1 METTCLPL
9 GQHYSRREL
18 LRVGLAGLS
27 GLTLPGLLRARAG
40 AATAAKSE
48 RTAVIL
54 VWLPGGASHLETYD
68 PKPLATSDY
77 RGPFAPISTVV
88 PGMKLCELLPRH
100 AALADKFTLLRSMV
114 HTGFCHQQGTQQLL
128 TGHPVRELKQKP
140 DNPDLFA
147 ITNYLRRDANRKL
160 PNYVGVPGANYLGA
174 AYLGSAYEPFVVSG
188 DLNAPTFQVPN
199 IGVTDE
205 RTVDR
210 MTERV
215 SLRRSFDR
223 LRRDVDRLGEMN
235 AFDAF
240 ESQALNLLTGAE
252 AREAFDLSRED
263 PRLRERYGLNPWG
276 QQCLMARRLVDA
288 GVDLVTTQFGGPLCG
303 RVGNWD
309 DHAVNHNVFEGM
321 RYRTPPFDQAVAALI
336 DDLYQRGLSRRVLL
350 IVSGEFGRTPKISYV
365 ASSGEG
371 TASAPAGV
379 VQPGR
384 DHWPSATSILFAGG
398 GIAGGQV
405 IGATDPRGEQVT
417 DRRVGVGDFLATV
430 YRHLQIDA
438 ASVSIR
444 NFDGR
449 PIPILQEGQPI
460 AELAPAS

>member
-1 METTCLPL
+1 MRNDKPVHC
-9 GQHYSRREL
+9 RREF
-18 LRVGLAGLS
+18 LRFGLAGIS
-27 GLTLPGLLRARAG
+27 GLTLPDLLRARAG
-40 AATAAKSE
+40 AATTAKSE

-68 PKPLATSDY
+68 PKPHATSDY
-77 RGPFAPISTVV
+77 RGPFVPIKTTV
-88 PGMKLCELLPRH
+88 PGMQLCELLPRH
-100 AALADKFTLLRSMV
+100 AAVADKFALLRSMV

-128 TGHPVRELKQKP
+128 TGHPVRELKNKP

-147 ITNYLRRDANRKL
+147 IANYLRRDANRKL

-174 AYLGSAYEPFVVSG
+174 AYLGSSYEPFVVSG
-188 DLNAPTFQVPN
+188 DLNAPTFHVPN
-199 IGVTDE
+199 IGVTDSRAVSRMNE
-205 RTVDR
+205 RI
-210 MTERV
+210 

-223 LRRDVDRLGEMN
+223 LRRNVDRLGEMN

-240 ESQALNLLTGAE
+240 ESQAFNLLTGDD
-252 AREAFDLSRED
+252 AREAFDISLED
-263 PRLRERYGLNPWG
+263 PRVRERYGLNSWG
-276 QQCLMARRLVDA
+276 QQCLMARRLVEA

-321 RYRTPPFDQAVAALI
+321 RYRAPPFDQAVAALI
-336 DDLYQRGLSRRVLL
+336 EDLYQRGLDRRVLV

-365 ASSGEG
+365 GSSGEG
-371 TASAPAGV
+371 VASAPAGV

-384 DHWPSATSILFAGG
+384 DHWPSATSILFSGG

-405 IGATDPRGEQVT
+405 IGGTDERGEQVT

-438 ASVSIR
+438 ASVAIR

-449 PIPILQEGQPI
+449 PVPILQEGQPI
-460 AELAPAS
+460 AELTPTA